1 MRWKNGRAPRS
12 AIRIAREQLD
22 CTGDGGNPPQ
32 HAVGCPRIIGPSEAM
47 FEPATGGRCGIV
59 CALAFHGDEV
69 EL

>member
-1 MRWKNGRAPRS
+1 
-12 AIRIAREQLD
+12 
-22 CTGDGGNPPQ
+22 
-32 HAVGCPRIIGPSEAM
+32 M